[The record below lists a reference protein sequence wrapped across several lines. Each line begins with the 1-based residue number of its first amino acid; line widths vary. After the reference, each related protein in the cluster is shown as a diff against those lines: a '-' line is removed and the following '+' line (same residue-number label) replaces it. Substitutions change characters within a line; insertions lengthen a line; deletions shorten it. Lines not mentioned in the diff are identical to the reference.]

1 MKENEKN
8 DDHLQSIFILTYRKE
23 ERTEIEW
30 KKNKSDLDH
39 HRLFDSK
46 REKYCFNLIALSS
59 MHTVKYNVLN
69 DEKRKK
75 KEQRKKDRRRKK
87 ENDCIDR

>member
-39 HRLFDSK
+39 HLLFDSK

-75 KEQRKKDRRRKK
+75 RTEKERQKKKK